1 MTKFCPKI
9 MTYEGI
15 QFKGIHFDD
24 NGEYDVQFEL
34 DPGERLPRWLVN
46 ALMDGELYAVPG
58 LYAAPEFYTA
68 PELYAA
74 PESTCL
80 LLGKDDDVMNIY
92 PEDWLMY
99 KEDVGIF
106 MVSNNELLEDFD
118 IAYPDQEP
126 QVIPQD
132 ATVLVTGVSAKG
144 ETRPN
149 VEGVPV

>member
-15 QFKGIHFDD
+15 QFTGIHFDD

-34 DPGERLPRWLVN
+34 DLGERLPRWLVN
-46 ALMDGELYAVPG
+46 ALMDGEVYAV
-58 LYAAPEFYTA
+58 
-68 PELYAA
+68 

-80 LLGKDDDVMNIY
+80 LLGEDDDVMSIY

-118 IAYPDQEP
+118 VAYPDPEPGP
-126 QVIPQD
+126 QVIRQD
-132 ATVLVTGVSAKG
+132 ATVAVTGVSASG
-144 ETRPN
+144 GTMPN
-149 VEGVPV
+149 IEGVPV

>member
-15 QFKGIHFDD
+15 QFKGIHFEA

-46 ALMDGELYAVPG
+46 ALMDGELYAVPD
-58 LYAAPEFYTA
+58 
-68 PELYAA
+68 
-74 PESTCL
+74 STCL
-80 LLGKDDDVMNIY
+80 LLGEDDDVMNIY
-92 PEDWLMY
+92 PEDWVMY

-118 IAYPDQEP
+118 IAQEDQEP
-126 QVIPQD
+126 GPQVIRQD
-132 ATVLVTGVSAKG
+132 ATVAVTGVSASG
-144 ETRPN
+144 GTMPN
-149 VEGVPV
+149 IEGVPV

>member
-1 MTKFCPKI
+1 MTKFYPKI

-24 NGEYDVQFEL
+24 KGEYDVQFEL

-46 ALMDGELYAVPG
+46 ALMDGELYAI
-58 LYAAPEFYTA
+58 
-68 PELYAA
+68 

-80 LLGKDDDVMNIY
+80 LLGEDDDVMNIY

-118 IAYPDQEP
+118 YDRAIAHSDQEP
-126 QVIPQD
+126 ESQVIPQD
-132 ATVLVTGVSAKG
+132 AVILAVGVSAKG
-144 ETRPN
+144 ETLPN

>member
-9 MTYEGI
+9 MVYEGI

-34 DPGERLPRWLVN
+34 DLGERLPRWLVN
-46 ALMDGELYAVPG
+46 ALMDGELYAIP
-58 LYAAPEFYTA
+58 A
-68 PELYAA
+68 
-74 PESTCL
+74 STCL
-80 LLGKDDDVMNIY
+80 FLGEDDDVMSIY
-92 PEDWLMY
+92 PEDWVMY

-118 IAYPDQEP
+118 VAYPDQEP

-132 ATVLVTGVSAKG
+132 AVVLVTGVEASAQG
-144 ETRPN
+144 GFP